1 MQKTVEKILVV
12 CKKSSLQ
19 LAREH
24 NNVHILDLVEKG
36 DSTVSKMVEADKEH
50 NETLTAL
57 RQAVESKPWTVIFR
71 NRAEVRRAE
80 HFDLVITL
88 GGDGTFLWASKK
100 VPSTIPM
107 LGLNSDPST
116 SVGFYTSGSKKDIP
130 LIIQK
135 IEAGLDFSQVTV
147 QRLQVKVN
155 GLVIHSRILNDV
167 LFAANHPAAMTNYIL
182 TCPTP
187 QGSITEEQR
196 SSGIWI
202 STPTG
207 STGANLSA
215 GGWVLPIWDERA
227 QFVVR
232 EPMKSFVWGAEYH
245 WVHGLFDKGKT
256 LKIVNKTRKAI
267 LALDGTTNSFKIT
280 TGDTVEISHSP
291 ESLTILGK

>member
-1 MQKTVEKILVV
+1 METVVEKILVV

-19 LAREH
+19 LAKEH
-24 NNVHILDLVEKG
+24 NNAHILELVEKN
-36 DSTVSKMVEADKEH
+36 DPTVAKMVQADAEH
-50 NETLTAL
+50 SETLATL
-57 RQAVESKPWTVIFR
+57 RKAFEGKPWTVIFR
-71 NRAEVRRAE
+71 NRAEVRKAE
-80 HFDLVITL
+80 HFDLVITV

-100 VPSTIPM
+100 VPSNIPM

-130 LIIQK
+130 AIIEK
-135 IEAGLDFSQVTV
+135 IEAGLDFSRIVV

-155 GLVIHSRILNDV
+155 GLVINSRILNDV
-167 LFAANHPAAMTNYIL
+167 LFAASHPAAMTNYIL

-187 QGSITEEQR
+187 DGPVTEDQR

-202 STPTG
+202 STATG

-215 GGWVLPIWDERA
+215 GGWVLPLQDERA

-232 EPMKSFVWGAEYH
+232 EPMKNFVWGAEYR
-245 WVHGLFDKGKT
+245 WVHGLFDKGKII
-256 LKIVNKTRKAI
+256 KIVNKTRKAI

-280 TGDTVEISHSP
+280 TGDTVEISHSD
-291 ESLTILGK
+291 ETLTILGK